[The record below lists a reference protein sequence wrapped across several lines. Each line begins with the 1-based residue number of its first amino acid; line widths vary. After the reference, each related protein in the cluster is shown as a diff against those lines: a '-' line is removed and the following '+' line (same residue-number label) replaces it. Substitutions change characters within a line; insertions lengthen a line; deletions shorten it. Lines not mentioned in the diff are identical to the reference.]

1 MTLTGARLHEAGE
14 SPVLYSFRRCPF
26 AIRARLALRLS
37 DTRVALRE
45 VLLRDKP
52 AALLYCSEKGTVPV
66 LQLTEGEVIDE
77 SLDIMRWALALNDP
91 EDCLLAARGA
101 PIQREQLALIAHN
114 DHRFKTVLDRYK
126 YADRHPQHP
135 PEVYRQQGEQFL
147 AELDARL
154 GEHAFLMG
162 DTLSLADM
170 AILPFVRQ
178 FANVDRA
185 WFDGTP
191 YSSLQDWL
199 EGLLS
204 SALFDSVMKKYP
216 VWCEGDTGELF

>member
-66 LQLTEGEVIDE
+66 LQLASGEVIDE
-77 SLDIMRWALALNDP
+77 SLDIMCWALRLNDP
-91 EDCLLAARGA
+91 ADCLLAAQGA
-101 PIQREQLALIAHN
+101 SLRRQQLALIARN
-114 DHRFKTVLDRYK
+114 DQCFKPALDRYK
-126 YADRHPQHP
+126 YADRHPRHP
-135 PEVYRQQGEQFL
+135 PEHYRQQGEQFL
-147 AELDARL
+147 GELDARL
-154 GEHAFLMG
+154 QRHSFLMG
-162 DTLSLADM
+162 SGLGLADL

-178 FANVDRA
+178 FANVDKS
-185 WFDGTP
+185 WFDATAHRH
-191 YSSLQDWL
+191 LQDWL

-204 SALFDSVMKKYP
+204 STLFDSVMEKYP
-216 VWCEGDTGELF
+216 VWREGDTEVLF